1 MKHLRMAISLLAMAF
16 SALSVTAQ
24 TTPESDDDAKYAT
37 EMLKPGVPAPAFNL
51 KTLDGKNFD
60 SARLQ
65 GRYVVIDFWASWCP
79 DCRKDAPNVV
89 RMYNE
94 FHKRGVEFIG
104 VSFDTDREAWR
115 KGVERFNIP
124 YVQVSELKKFHNT
137 DIAKAY
143 GVKWIPAL
151 YLIGKDGK
159 VILGTVLS
167 DKLEK
172 ALNKLFDTK

>member
-1 MKHLRMAISLLAMAF
+1 MIKEIENETFTYGHLI
-16 SALSVTAQ
+16 V
-24 TTPESDDDAKYAT
+24 SDGVFCTFCHGTD
-37 EMLKPGVPAPAFNL
+37 EMLKPGVQAPAFNL

-115 KGVERFNIP
+115 KGVEKFNIP
-124 YVQVSELKKFHNT
+124 YVQVSELKKFHDT

-172 ALNKLFDTK
+172 ALNELFDTK

>member
-79 DCRKDAPNVV
+79 DCRH
-89 RMYNE
+89 R
-94 FHKRGVEFIG
+94 
-104 VSFDTDREAWR
+104 S
-115 KGVERFNIP
+115 
-124 YVQVSELKKFHNT
+124 
-137 DIAKAY
+137 
-143 GVKWIPAL
+143 
-151 YLIGKDGK
+151 
-159 VILGTVLS
+159 
-167 DKLEK
+167 
-172 ALNKLFDTK
+172 